1 MATGSGAFSAK
12 AGFNQSGGGYY
23 VTLSSVVGQLQS
35 YTPGS
40 GSGGATGSGSF
51 AGVTWSNDGLGARA
65 GATST
70 LFAANKIIK
79 DMGKTVVSAG
89 RTFRK
94 FQAVVPQLQS
104 SGGVTGVGTAGT
116 NMPVYATGYLEIAK
130 DGDASVAPG
139 TALIAR
145 YA

>member
-1 MATGSGAFSAK
+1 MASGSAAFGAK
-12 AGFNQSGGGYY
+12 AGFNQSGGSYY
-23 VTLSSVVGQLQS
+23 VVLSSVRDQLQS
-35 YTPGS
+35 FTPGT
-40 GSGGATGSGSF
+40 GSGGATTVGSF
-51 AGVTWSNDGLGARA
+51 AGVTWSNDGLA
-65 GATST
+65 GRTST

-79 DMGKTVVSAG
+79 DMGKTVVSSG

-94 FQAVVPQLQS
+94 FQAVVAQS
-104 SGGVTGVGTAGT
+104 QSTGGVTGLSTAAT
-116 NMPVYATGYLEIAK
+116 NVPVFATGYLEIAK